1 MDNHMSKE
9 QNNNERPILQFSVL
23 CDGIATPQEIGNKP
37 VFIGIFS
44 RLLRPTTIPQF
55 FIVNRWISGT
65 GEHTQTIKI
74 LDPELKEVAKNQAQ
88 KFVLPSKVES
98 VDLVNAFVNLNFS
111 KAGVYWIKIELD
123 DKIAMSYPLPVFDG
137 K

>member
-1 MDNHMSKE
+1 MSKE
-9 QNNNERPILQFSVL
+9 ENKTERPIIQFSVL
-23 CDGIATPQEIGNKP
+23 CDGVATPQEINNKP

-44 RLLRPTTIPQF
+44 RLLRPMTIPQF
-55 FIVNRWISGT
+55 FIANRWISGT
-65 GEHTQTIKI
+65 GEHSQTIKI
-74 LDPELKEVAKNQAQ
+74 LDPELKEIAKTEPQ
-88 KFVLPSKVES
+88 KFNMASKVES
-98 VDLVNAFVNLNFS
+98 TDLLNAFVNLNFS